1 MNYID
6 KEIDNLNI
14 FDGSSINLY
23 GRSKIL
29 DYKDKKQ
36 IFFGYTGT
44 GFELIVEPIDINNEL
59 KATLL
64 TESDLYEHQYI
75 KIYIDN
81 KVDKVIELTNG
92 EEEITLFKNLKTG
105 KHTIKVIKMNE
116 LNTTKLYMSN
126 LVGNNYKYYKRIY
139 NPKRNTI
146 EFYGDSLTA
155 GYGNLGNP
163 SVKAY
168 LTSEQDGTMAYAYLV
183 ANKLDYDPSIICFS
197 GVSLTKSLSIFGLNI
212 MDKYDTYDGIHP
224 YNGENNI
231 PSIVVINL
239 GTNDNSGYLDI
250 NTKEIDKI
258 NGVKEFIDNYEILLN
273 YIKNKAPN
281 CKIVS
286 CYNMS
291 FSFTKE
297 LLDALNI
304 CVNNVNK
311 KYGDNTCY
319 MIGFKGDTNGSD
331 GHPSYKAHKEYADIL
346 YKFIIDKVI

>member
-1 MNYID
+1 MNFID

-23 GRSKIL
+23 GRSEII

-44 GFELIVEPIDINNEL
+44 GFELIIESINIDNEL

-81 KVDKVIELTNG
+81 KVYKVIELTKD
-92 EEEITLFKNLKTG
+92 EEEVTLFKNLNIG
-105 KHTIKVIKMNE
+105 KHQIKVIKMNE

-126 LVGNNYKYYKRIY
+126 LVGINYKYYKRTYI
-139 NPKRNTI
+139 PKRNLI

-168 LTSEQDGTMAYAYLV
+168 LTNEQDGTIAYANLV

-212 MDKYDTYDGIHP
+212 MDKYDTYDGIHK
-224 YNGENNI
+224 YHGDNNI
-231 PSIVVINL
+231 PSIAVINL

-258 NGVKEFIDNYEILLN
+258 NGIKEYINNFDILVN
-273 YIKNKAPN
+273 YIKNKAPK
-281 CKIVS
+281 CKIIC

-291 FSFTKE
+291 FPFTKE
-297 LLDALNI
+297 IFNALNI
-304 CVNNVNK
+304 SVNNVNK
-311 KYGDNTCY
+311 KYKDNTCY

-331 GHPSYKAHKEYADIL
+331 GHPSYLAHKEYADIL